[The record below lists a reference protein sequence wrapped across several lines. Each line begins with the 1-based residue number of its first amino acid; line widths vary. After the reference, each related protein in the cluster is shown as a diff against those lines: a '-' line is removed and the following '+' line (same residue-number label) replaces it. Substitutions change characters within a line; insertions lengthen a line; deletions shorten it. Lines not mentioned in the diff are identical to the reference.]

1 MTEETQWNASGGRL
15 ERLLIFYGGLILMS
29 YFLRF
34 LIILGIF
41 IIPITLKRLLS
52 DKLVRQVSIDD
63 DKRILNITYRKST
76 MEIPFDE
83 LAFALDSEHRNFNE
97 LTIYRTYIGTK
108 GQVVNNYI
116 TDITG
121 MKRTTSWKMSQVTS
135 IANELNNRELRS
147 FKPTHKEL
155 PLWERFI

>member
-1 MTEETQWNASGGRL
+1 
-15 ERLLIFYGGLILMS
+15 
-29 YFLRF
+29 
-34 LIILGIF
+34 
-41 IIPITLKRLLS
+41 
-52 DKLVRQVSIDD
+52 
-63 DKRILNITYRKST
+63 